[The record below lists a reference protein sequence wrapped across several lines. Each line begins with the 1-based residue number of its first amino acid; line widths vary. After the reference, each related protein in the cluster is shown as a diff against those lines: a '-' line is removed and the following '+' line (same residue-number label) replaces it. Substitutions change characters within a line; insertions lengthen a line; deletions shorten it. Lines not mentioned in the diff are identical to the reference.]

1 MHALKLNQAYLIH
14 TFDGTN
20 RRMSKNSK
28 SPNFTALEKTVLLE
42 LIDSRKD
49 VIENKQNDGKMV
61 LKKNS
66 EWEKITTEFNASHGV
81 HQRTC
86 IQLKSLWKNMKS
98 RTKTAVA
105 RDRREKAKTGG
116 GPQADTELDSLHTA
130 ISTML
135 PQQINSIG
143 NEFDDDAALHGDLDK
158 NPSPNKEVRYTNEKM
173 SVDVYYVNYIIN
185 IMYDIYFEILFFLD
199 DNKVIVLV
207 N

>member
-1 MHALKLNQAYLIH
+1 
-14 TFDGTN
+14 
-20 RRMSKNSK
+20 
-28 SPNFTALEKTVLLE
+28 
-42 LIDSRKD
+42 
-49 VIENKQNDGKMV
+49 MV

-158 NPSPNKEVRYTNEKM
+158 NTSPNKEARCVVSCNEMPSAHNSASTTPPIIKRKLSGKQEQVKSRLLEMAEHAAKMRVYQLKEDILILKKRKLEESLSISTETNRPSTSN
-173 SVDVYYVNYIIN
+173 SVCSAWRP
-185 IMYDIYFEILFFLD
+185 L
-199 DNKVIVLV
+199 
-207 N
+207 